1 MNKPFVPKFKLNIQH
16 FATPVAPGETTLKE
30 KHLGIVEKITAA
42 NSYSTPAV
50 ISNDAIVMNGRAF
63 TVMKGDTT
71 TLKDYDR
78 EAANPIDNVKISE
91 KQYVLEEEK
100 YWARYVDALDK
111 RDTEGNIDIEYV
123 IARQAAEVV
132 APYLDELRFGAML
145 RNHNTHITVGSTDDK
160 EYEAVLDVS
169 AALDE
174 AGAPEGKRVL
184 FVTPAFYKGIK
195 KFVIALPHGDANKQ
209 VLGKGVQG
217 ELDGFI
223 IVKVP
228 SSKLKAKGAAEG
240 VQALATIGEV
250 VASPL
255 QVDDTQIIEKQAG
268 RFGQTAQQLLYT
280 GAFVLEHLQDKIFT
294 IGGTE
299 PTKNPDG
306 EDVHAVEEPVTPE
319 GTEGTPEEA

>member
-1 MNKPFVPKFKLNIQH
+1 MNKPFVPKYDLKLKLNIQH

-30 KHLGIVEKITAA
+30 KHLGIVEKVTAA

-91 KQYVLEEEK
+91 KQYVLKEEK

-195 KFVIALPHGDANKQ
+195 KFVIALPNGDGSRQ

-217 ELDGFI
+217 ELDGFTV
-223 IVKVP
+223 VKVP

-268 RFGQTAQQLLYT
+268 RFGETAQQLLYT

-299 PTKNPDG
+299 PTKTPDG
-306 EDVHAVEEPVTPE
+306 VDVHAVVEPEAPE
-319 GTEGTPEEA
+319 GA